1 MNINSARLFVSLL
14 EHIIREDSS
23 SINKL
28 QGVPGAVPL
37 LKQLHQKYLIPH
49 DQSYEPIKKVPWS
62 ELKDSKHTLLLAG
75 PQGAGVLQS
84 NNGNY
89 ALYAWR
95 ADGDAMEDSLSSHG
109 GRSIDWFQE
118 RIGKINRLWMGKDLG
133 TVSAK
138 RTVRFGQ
145 KPTPPGEFINAA
157 EFSRDMLKRF
167 KPLWVRSLV
176 GAQNDVKGWVN
187 TQIKNHAFDKAK
199 SKIDHLNAL
208 EAAVDAVES
217 GGDLLDNS
225 MVANAIKHAVNQTT
239 HMYYGEETGGFD
251 TDNFRSYNRDSGKPS
266 LRNSQVVAKLFTDI
280 RDGDTQKL
288 GTLLSFFRKNL
299 VTG

>member
-62 ELKDSKHTLLLAG
+62 ELKDHAHTLLLAG

-84 NNGNY
+84 KNGDY